1 MQDREWNVYSEIR
14 NINVNIFGVW
24 RAEPIVSAFCYAD
37 INWFVY
43 NVCARK
49 ADVEGKRVESRD
61 LIGYNSRHKR
71 EIIDVK

>member
-1 MQDREWNVYSEIR
+1 M
-14 NINVNIFGVW
+14 G
-24 RAEPIVSAFCYAD
+24 SAFCYVD
-37 INWFVY
+37 INLFVY

>member
-24 RAEPIVSAFCYAD
+24 RAEPIGSAFCYAD

-43 NVCARK
+43 NVCAQK
-49 ADVEGKRVESRD
+49 VDVEGKWVDFKD
-61 LIGYNSRHKR
+61 LIRYNSGQKR